1 MADTQQAVWDVL
13 ASLPKPV
20 NETAALEAAA
30 HILDP
35 IGLTGQ
41 FREWWK
47 NNGSIVLQKLNG

>member
-1 MADTQQAVWDVL
+1 MADPQQAVWDAM

-20 NETAALEAAA
+20 DETAALEAAA

-35 IGLTGQ
+35 MGLTAQ

-47 NNGSIVLQKLNG
+47 NNGVIVLRKLNG